1 MTTSFIPPHMMQE
14 IMEERNRYYDAMH
27 SLYGQIECLTIE
39 RQATTFSVLMPMVK
53 EIDGSPLNDDDIH
66 DATMFVIQRRNASI
80 GTTNELPLWE
90 GAVQDERG
98 IWRVNR
104 TDLEEVENVLLTH
117 FGYVYAE
124 DRK

>member
-14 IMEERNRYYDAMH
+14 IMEERNAYYNLMH

-66 DATMFVIQRRNASI
+66 DATMFVIHRRNASI

-117 FGYVYAE
+117 YGYVYAE

>member
-14 IMEERNRYYDAMH
+14 IMEERNAYYNLMH

-66 DATMFVIQRRNASI
+66 DATLFCIRRRNASI

-117 FGYVYAE
+117 YGYVYAE